1 MAPSGPQPPGTG
13 RPHRG
18 YFSSAV
24 PLQSTAVPRREG
36 EKEMKIRSFVIKK
49 LLPFFFLAL
58 SLSRKLL
65 EGGGGK
71 GGKEGGGGGED
82 TGHPRTSAQRERLE
96 NSLVL

>member
-65 EGGGGK
+65 EGGGGRGGRKEEEEGRTQGIPAPRPK
-71 GGKEGGGGGED
+71 GSAW
-82 TGHPRTSAQRERLE
+82 RTH
-96 NSLVL
+96 